1 MRLPLNI
8 GTLPGVP
15 VKSYILI
22 FNEEWPHFWM
32 LEALSHAKKVF
43 LPLDQDT
50 WEGKFYKHLGIAWL
64 CNVQGSI
71 WYNHILQYSFL
82 TPNFCKIH
90 STFFLSFG
98 ALQSS
103 FSTILTIAMKLQ
115 GVAYCRLFYR
125 ATTYILVQNIKRY
138 GSTQVIKFHIF
149 E

>member
-71 WYNHILQYSFL
+71 WYNHILQYLFL

-90 STFFLSFG
+90 STFFFIFWCIIIKFFYHSDY
-98 ALQSS
+98 SNE
-103 FSTILTIAMKLQ
+103 IAR
-115 GVAYCRLFYR
+115 CRLLS
-125 ATTYILVQNIKRY
+125 TLLPRY
-138 GSTQVIKFHIF
+138 YLHLGPKYQTLWEYTSY
-149 E
+149 